1 MVQRQG
7 GFRRRTRHKLQK
19 SVRQKGKVSH
29 RKFFQKLV
37 AGDRVKLT
45 AEPAYQKGMYFP
57 RYHGKVGV
65 VKAKKG
71 NCYDVAIKDHN
82 KEKILI
88 IHPVHLKKLG

>member
-7 GFRRRTRHKLQK
+7 GFRRGTRYKLQK
-19 SVRQKGKVSH
+19 NVRQKGKVSQ
-29 RKFFQKLV
+29 RKFFQKLE

-45 AEPAYQKGMYFP
+45 ADPAYQKGMYFP

-65 VKAKKG
+65 VKGKKG
-71 NCYDVAIKDHN
+71 SCYDVAIKDQN

>member
-19 SVRQKGKVSH
+19 NVRQKGKISQ
-29 RKFFQKLV
+29 RKFFQKLA
-37 AGDRVKLT
+37 AGDKVQLT
-45 AEPAYQKGMYFP
+45 ADPAYQKGMYFP

-71 NCYDVAIKDHN
+71 ICYDVAIKDQN

-88 IHPVHLKKLG
+88 IHPVHLKKLD